1 MGFAPSTT
9 AVFGMFADKDIAGVA
24 AAMNPRVDRWFVASL
39 PGPRGAGADALRDVL
54 IASGVAASA
63 VRVFPDIASAFL
75 AARDHAGEADRIV
88 VFGSF
93 LTVAAVL
100 AATKR

>member
-1 MGFAPSTT
+1 ML
-9 AVFGMFADKDIAGVA
+9 V
-24 AAMNPRVDRWFVASL
+24 
-39 PGPRGAGADALRDVL
+39 
-54 IASGVAASA
+54 ASGVAASA
-63 VRVFPDIASAFL
+63 VRIFPDIASAYV
-75 AARDHAGEADRIV
+75 AARDRAGEADRIV